1 MARFKDITYLN
12 ETLAIGAGCLFDEV
26 YSNKKLHEAHR
37 NIVGGEDLQ
46 GIGVA
51 GWFLGG
57 GYSMKT
63 NRFGLGIDNVEA
75 YEVVVPGK
83 EGDTA
88 RLEIVKSNDQEQDKK
103 DLFWALKVHILLRPI
118 LYLSNLYREEE
129 IISVSSP
136 NLLWQ
141 PILKVLYMLVR
152 LDLDRVMLQSFFFL
166 YRMASSSSTKR
177 KPRT

>member
-88 RLEIVKSNDQEQDKK
+88 RLEIVKSNNQEQDKK
-103 DLFWALKVHILLRPI
+103 DLFWALKVTASRIF
-118 LYLSNLYREEE
+118 SC
-129 IISVSSP
+129 
-136 NLLWQ
+136 
-141 PILKVLYMLVR
+141 
-152 LDLDRVMLQSFFFL
+152 DRFFICPTCTG
-166 YRMASSSSTKR
+166 RR
-177 KPRT
+177 K